1 MSCRFGLLVLD
12 SAMFP
17 HIKTVIQVI
26 RNRYRQNRVKQ
37 LRKLEIP
44 DCELR
49 KAQFAPEF
57 LINCNNSFQFAPEF
71 FINCNNSVVVKFLS
85 LVLLLKFLNFGVA
98 TKYLISSRTYQQCQ
112 LSLLHKEIS
121 QKKKLM

>member
-12 SAMFP
+12 LAMFP
-17 HIKTVIQVI
+17 HIKPVIQVI

-44 DCELR
+44 DYELR
-49 KAQFAPEF
+49 KA
-57 LINCNNSFQFAPEF
+57 QFAPEF

-121 QKKKLM
+121 KKKKLM